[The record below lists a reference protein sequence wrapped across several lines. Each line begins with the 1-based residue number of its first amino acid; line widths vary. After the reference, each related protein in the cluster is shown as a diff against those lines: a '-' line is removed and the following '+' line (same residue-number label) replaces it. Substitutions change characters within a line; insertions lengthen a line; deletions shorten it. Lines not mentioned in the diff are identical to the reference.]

1 MANLLWYLFD
11 NFKVKLTTMKVKCCS
26 VRLQSLI
33 QISDKAYKAIDFN
46 GNSDIIPA
54 SQVYGRDWDINK
66 SEAYWIS
73 EWILKQKSITYTNKK
88 IAWFDS
94 DNRRMLPTYKV
105 EKHVPEKIEAKE
117 TAPAPELVK

>member
-1 MANLLWYLFD
+1 
-11 NFKVKLTTMKVKCCS
+11 MKVKCCS
-26 VRLQSLI
+26 VRLQGLI

-94 DNRRMLPTYKV
+94 ESGKMLPTYIV
-105 EKHVPEKIEAKE
+105 EKHIPTKIEVKE